1 METVAQSAGVLSFEE
16 AYEVVRE
23 HCRRIIRT
31 GQAQSEEVLLL
42 QAVGRVLAEPVVADR
57 DFPPF
62 PRATRDGFA
71 VRAHDLAS
79 GVTLLR
85 VVGQVRAGDSYD
97 LPVATGEAVE
107 IMTGAAVPA
116 GADAVVMVEY
126 TERKRAPEIDR
137 KERKGSQRKQ
147 QAEQAEPDD
156 ILDCLRE
163 SERDDPEEAVA
174 EDLVEIQR
182 AATAGENIVPAG
194 AEARAGQELL
204 PRGVRLGSAQIAL
217 AAAAGKASVKVYRKP
232 RVAILSTGDELVE
245 VAEKPGPSQI
255 RNSNSYSLAALVA
268 ECGGEPV
275 QLPIAPDE
283 EGKLTELIQEGL
295 KADMLLLSGGVSM
308 GKFDLVEQALK
319 GLGAQFFFTG
329 ALIQPGKPVVF
340 GEVSQGLKPI
350 SKEAGYG
357 TIGLRPSEAEA
368 PDYPA
373 RTLIQTKNQ
382 ESEEERTI
390 PFFGLPGN
398 PVSVMVTFELF
409 ARQMVE
415 ALSGAQPGQL
425 KSARAKLKKDFKTKT
440 GLTRF
445 LPAMLDGGLYDPEV
459 EVVQWQGSGDMLA
472 AARANCY
479 LVVPPDREKL
489 AKGEMVTVVLR

>member
-1 METVAQSAGVLSFEE
+1 MNTAVQSAGVLSFED

-23 HCRRIIRT
+23 HCQQIVKAGDRP
-31 GQAQSEEVLLL
+31 SEEVLLM
-42 QAVGRVLAEPVVADR
+42 QAVGRVLADPIKADR

-71 VRAHDLAS
+71 VRADDLAS
-79 GVTLLR
+79 GKMLLR

-97 LPVATGEAVE
+97 LPVTSGEAVE

-116 GADAVVMVEY
+116 GANAVVMVEY
-126 TERKRAPEIDR
+126 TERRSAEVDH
-137 KERKGSQRKQ
+137 EGHEGSQRNSDGQ
-147 QAEQAEPDD
+147 GIGEDD
-156 ILDCLRE
+156 HILDIARHAKPE
-163 SERDDPEEAVA
+163 STEKRV
-174 EDLVEIQR
+174 EDLVEVQR
-182 AATAGENIVPAG
+182 TVTTGENVVPVG
-194 AEARAGQELL
+194 AEAQAGQELL
-204 PRGVRLGSAQIAL
+204 LRGARLGSAQIAL
-217 AAAAGKASVKVYRKP
+217 AAAAGKASIKVYRKP

-245 VAEKPGPSQI
+245 VAEKPGPSHI

-319 GLGAQFFFTG
+319 NLGARFFFTG

-340 GEVSQGLKPI
+340 GEVG
-350 SKEAGYG
+350 AV
-357 TIGLRPSEAEA
+357 
-368 PDYPA
+368 
-373 RTLIQTKNQ
+373 
-382 ESEEERTI
+382 

-409 ARQMVE
+409 ARKVVE
-415 ALSGAQPGQL
+415 ALSGAEPERV
-425 KSARAKLKKDFKTKT
+425 KSAKAKLKEEFKTKT

-445 LPAMLDGGLYDPEV
+445 LPARLAGGLDDPEV
-459 EVVQWQGSGDMLA
+459 EVVPWHGSGDMLA
-472 AARANCY
+472 AAKANCY

>member
-1 METVAQSAGVLSFEE
+1 MNTAAQSAGVLSFDE

-23 HCRRIIRT
+23 RCRAILKAGDR
-31 GQAQSEEVLLL
+31 ASEEVLLM
-42 QAVGRVLAEPVVADR
+42 QALGRVLAELINADR

-62 PRATRDGFA
+62 ARATRDGFA
-71 VRAHDLAS
+71 VRAQDLAN
-79 GVTLLR
+79 GLTTLR
-85 VVGQVRAGDSYD
+85 VVGQVKAGDTYD
-97 LPVATGEAVE
+97 LPVASGEAVE

-126 TERKRAPEIDR
+126 TERKS
-137 KERKGSQRKQ
+137 KGFNHEGHEGPQREYEVG
-147 QAEQAEPDD
+147 ANSADD
-156 ILDCLRE
+156 DQILDIAGHEKPKRAEKLM
-163 SERDDPEEAVA
+163 EE
-174 EDLVEIQR
+174 LVEIQR
-182 AATAGENIVPAG
+182 TVAAGENVVPPG
-194 AEARAGQELL
+194 AEARIGQELL
-204 PRGVRLGSAQIAL
+204 PRGARLGAAQIAL
-217 AAAAGKASVKVYRKP
+217 AAAAGRASLKAYRKP

-319 GLGAQFFFTG
+319 SLGARFFFTG

-340 GEVSQGLKPI
+340 GEVGS
-350 SKEAGYG
+350 
-357 TIGLRPSEAEA
+357 
-368 PDYPA
+368 
-373 RTLIQTKNQ
+373 
-382 ESEEERTI
+382 I

-415 ALSGAQPGQL
+415 ALSGAEPSRL
-425 KSARAKLKKDFKTKT
+425 KSASARLKKDFKTKT

-445 LPAMLDGGLYDPEV
+445 LPAIVSGGLYDPEV
-459 EVVQWQGSGDMLA
+459 EVVPWQGSGDMLA

-479 LVVPPDREKL
+479 LVVPPDRDKL
-489 AKGEMVTVVLR
+489 AKGEMVTVVMR

>member
-1 METVAQSAGVLSFEE
+1 MNTAAQSAGVLSFEE

-23 HCRRIIRT
+23 RCRAILEAGDRT
-31 GQAQSEEVLLL
+31 SEEVLLL
-42 QAVGRVLAEPVVADR
+42 QALGRVLAEPIVADR
-57 DFPPF
+57 HFPPF
-62 PRATRDGFA
+62 ARATRDGFA
-71 VRAHDLAS
+71 VHADDLAN

-97 LPVATGEAVE
+97 LPVASGEAVE

-126 TERKRAPEIDR
+126 TERKSVPQVDGKGHEGAQREEFENRDVID
-137 KERKGSQRKQ
+137 
-147 QAEQAEPDD
+147 ADD
-156 ILDCLRE
+156 HILDIAGHEKPRPAE
-163 SERDDPEEAVA
+163 KIT

-182 AATAGENIVPAG
+182 TVVAGENVVPPG
-194 AEARAGQELL
+194 AEARIGQELL
-204 PRGVRLGSAQIAL
+204 PLGTRLRPAQIAL
-217 AAAAGKASVKVYRKP
+217 AAAAGKASLKVYRKP

-283 EGKLTELIQEGL
+283 ESKLTELIQEGL

-308 GKFDLVEQALK
+308 GKFDLVEQALNS
-319 GLGAQFFFTG
+319 LGAQFFFTG
-329 ALIQPGKPVVF
+329 AMIQPGKPVVF
-340 GEVSQGLKPI
+340 GEVGP
-350 SKEAGYG
+350 
-357 TIGLRPSEAEA
+357 
-368 PDYPA
+368 
-373 RTLIQTKNQ
+373 
-382 ESEEERTI
+382 I

-415 ALSGAQPGQL
+415 AMSGAEPARL
-425 KSARAKLKKDFKTKT
+425 KSTSAKLKKDFKTKT

-445 LPAMLDGGLYDPEV
+445 LPAMVSGGLYDPEV
-459 EVVQWQGSGDMLA
+459 EVVPWQGSGDMLA

-489 AKGEMVTVVLR
+489 AKGEMVTVVMR